1 MDAAAVPRRL
11 SASRRRVHRGASAP
25 RSFSIGRCPN
35 ASIAIADNRA
45 RAAAIA
51 GVSAMNRFLPCF
63 VRPLLLGL
71 AVSVALA
78 ACGGD
83 DANPNEP
90 GRQVKSRAGE
100 GRKETAGIRNTENI
114 GYAGNA
120 IGAKVDQAIEIN
132 ESRPADLEKQLDEQ
146 TR

>member
-1 MDAAAVPRRL
+1 
-11 SASRRRVHRGASAP
+11 
-25 RSFSIGRCPN
+25 
-35 ASIAIADNRA
+35 
-45 RAAAIA
+45 
-51 GVSAMNRFLPCF
+51 MNRFLPCF